1 VFTQGRHLRSERVVP
16 DSNRALA
23 DSTGYA
29 YDSAGRL
36 RRVMWQS
43 GDSVVYRYTLAGD
56 LDTMRV
62 YWRTSAAP
70 RSESWRFTWDGLGRR
85 RIIHYPYNQM
95 TVQYSYDRL
104 GTLRKV
110 LSSNPGSSSDSDR
123 FEVTLRQDSVDVLGR
138 PLNQRSV
145 CSGGTPG
152 PAWPCGDWLPLTT
165 SNRFNRLGALVI
177 QERIALPNL
186 VRDTLRY
193 DRSGNQIQRRSGF
206 GPWVSE
212 MIYPPLTNRLAA
224 RHDSAAGTP
233 GHDEVIYDYDAA
245 GNRLLQAKPDD
256 LVGWQ
261 YDGLSRLVG
270 SAFVSDFVPLT
281 THFNECRWDAAWRL
295 AQPLVPSNARD
306 AAMAGSWP

>member
-1 VFTQGRHLRSERVVP
+1 
-16 DSNRALA
+16 
-23 DSTGYA
+23 
-29 YDSAGRL
+29 
-36 RRVMWQS
+36 
-43 GDSVVYRYTLAGD
+43 
-56 LDTMRV
+56 
-62 YWRTSAAP
+62 
-70 RSESWRFTWDGLGRR
+70 LGRR

-212 MIYPPLTNRLAA
+212 MIYPPLSNRLAA
-224 RHDSAAGTP
+224 RHDSAAGSP